1 MIGFYLIFV
10 ALICVLVED
19 AHPGHDLGAEG
30 TGPHL
35 LVVVRVVLVVAQDL
49 QRGVEVVAPL
59 AVEPD
64 HNKIDDQIIYGGDLN
79 TQLVRYSNGYSCL
92 ETKWSGNQMLF
103 DYRTSEYQTSK
114 GYSVACYLDPHCS
127 HEIRMHKN
135 ENV

>member
-1 MIGFYLIFV
+1 MNGFYLIFV
-10 ALICVLVED
+10 ALVCVLVED

-64 HNKIDDQIIYGGDLN
+64 HNKIDDQIGGDLN
-79 TQLVRYSNGYSCL
+79 TQLVRNSNGYSCL
-92 ETKWSGNQMLF
+92 ETK
-103 DYRTSEYQTSK
+103 
-114 GYSVACYLDPHCS
+114 
-127 HEIRMHKN
+127 
-135 ENV
+135 